1 MNGKTFDLYSVR
13 TGFETCPRVCDK
25 MPLFCDFPHGLQ
37 TNNRPALKYSPI
49 VPSEGLT
56 NWLNVRLRFSLQRG
70 YLCSSCGLWCRVDLQ
85 VNTNVSKDHIV
96 SIFRAEDGSSTSF
109 RNFGIYLQLHK
120 TSQLGTTQKTYYYA
134 VIDWLTDYVG
144 RDRSFRTAAIIGL

>member
-1 MNGKTFDLYSVR
+1 
-13 TGFETCPRVCDK
+13 
-25 MPLFCDFPHGLQ
+25 
-37 TNNRPALKYSPI
+37 
-49 VPSEGLT
+49 
-56 NWLNVRLRFSLQRG
+56 
-70 YLCSSCGLWCRVDLQ
+70 VDLQ

-144 RDRSFRTAAIIGL
+144 RDRRFRTAAIIGLLFIPRVKASVGAMVMMMLAGDNS